1 MSDLLSIAR
10 ECRGY
15 MSEPELQWLH
25 DTAKGL
31 PLVIEFG
38 SWCGRSSVA
47 MASAQ
52 KLVCVDTWLGSPGEE
67 CEQDVIAGRINP
79 RGEWLANAAL
89 ARDAVG
95 RLPECFVGDLSSSV
109 DVDRLVS
116 SFAGLASM
124 VFIDASH
131 DQVSVMRDIA
141 TARRLLDAGGI
152 LCGHDYA
159 EGVGSWPG
167 VKAAVDATV
176 RAPVVVAGSIWMES
190 R

>member
-1 MSDLLSIAR
+1 MPDLLSIAR

-25 DTAKGL
+25 DAAKGL

-52 KLVCVDTWLGSPGEE
+52 RLVCVDTWMGSPGEE
-67 CEQDVIAGRINP
+67 CEQDVIAGRVDP
-79 RGEWLANAAL
+79 WHEWKSNVQKTDCDVKAHCLNLADPAAVEL
-89 ARDAVG
+89 
-95 RLPECFVGDLSSSV
+95 
-109 DVDRLVS
+109 LVTIYG
-116 SFAGLASM
+116 GLASM

>member
-1 MSDLLSIAR
+1 
-10 ECRGY
+10 

-47 MASAQ
+47 LASAQ
-52 KLVCVDTWLGSPGEE
+52 RLVCVDTWMGSPGEE
-67 CEQDVIAGRINP
+67 CEQDVMDGRVAP
-79 RGEWLANAAL
+79 WDEWRANVFKSGRSIEAQCLNLAI
-89 ARDAVG
+89 DA
-95 RLPECFVGDLSSSV
+95 
-109 DVDRLVS
+109 DVERLVTLYG
-116 SFAGLASM
+116 GLASM

-167 VKAAVDATV
+167 VKAAVDSTV
-176 RAPVVVAGSIWMES
+176 RLPVVVAGSIWMES